1 MNSRCPACGAVLRS
15 RGQAAQPGGGEWAGG
30 RFRPTFRPCQFFL
43 KCACIPHWKKK
54 KKKELKMQAGVFTFP
69 QGWGQYHFSL
79 GEDHSLV
86 LGERQWTF
94 DLVEN
99 RPQVALGVERERR

>member
-1 MNSRCPACGAVLRS
+1 
-15 RGQAAQPGGGEWAGG
+15 
-30 RFRPTFRPCQFFL
+30 
-43 KCACIPHWKKK
+43 
-54 KKKELKMQAGVFTFP
+54 MQAGVFTFP

>member
-1 MNSRCPACGAVLRS
+1 M
-15 RGQAAQPGGGEWAGG
+15 GG
-30 RFRPTFRPCQFFL
+30 RALPSHISPLPIFFEMCMYSSL
-43 KCACIPHWKKK
+43 KKK

-79 GEDHSLV
+79 AEDHSLV
-86 LGERQWTF
+86 LGKRQWTF
-94 DLVEN
+94 DLLEN

>member
-1 MNSRCPACGAVLRS
+1 M
-15 RGQAAQPGGGEWAGG
+15 GG
-30 RFRPTFRPCQFFL
+30 RALPSHIWPLPIFFEMCMYSSL
-43 KCACIPHWKKK
+43 KKK
-54 KKKELKMQAGVFTFP
+54 KKKESKMQAGVFTFP

-99 RPQVALGVERERR
+99 RPQVALGVVRERR